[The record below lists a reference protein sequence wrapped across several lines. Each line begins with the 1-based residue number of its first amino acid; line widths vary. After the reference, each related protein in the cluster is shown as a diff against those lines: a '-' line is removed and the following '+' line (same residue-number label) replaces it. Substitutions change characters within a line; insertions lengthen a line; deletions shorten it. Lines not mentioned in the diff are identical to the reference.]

1 MSVEKLKKM
10 IRPINEKSISEND
23 WDSVQN
29 EYDIKLPSDYKDMIS
44 TYGAGAINDFLWIFS
59 PFSINENL
67 NLLKRIDEIKNSY
80 EYMKDEFPDK
90 EWLSFYNGESGIF
103 PWGITDNGDELFL
116 NYTNRGISI
125 VVYESRYSKMNEYDL
140 NISEFLVKVLNGELY
155 CDIFP
160 DDFVLEENYFNAVN

>member
-23 WDSVQN
+23 WDGVQN
-29 EYDIKLPSDYKDMIS
+29 EYGIKLPSDYKDIIRI
-44 TYGAGAINDFLWIFS
+44 YGAGAINDFLWFFS

-116 NYTNRGISI
+116 NPRRVHSPMLCI
-125 VVYESRYSKMNEYDL
+125 VTCFIRDK
-140 NISEFLVKVLNGELY
+140 KV
-155 CDIFP
+155 I
-160 DDFVLEENYFNAVN
+160 